1 MLNESE
7 LIQDLFENQ
16 ITFKIQCFP
25 QGFDVYIG
33 EEFEQMIEGFE
44 MRSYSDA
51 VRALAVTA
59 TYLHPDSEFAM
70 KWKPRFAKMGID

>member
-7 LIQDLFENQ
+7 LIQDLFENE
-16 ITFKIQCFP
+16 IPFKIQCFP

-33 EEFEQMIEGFE
+33 DDFEHMIEGFE
-44 MRSYSDA
+44 IRSYSDA

-70 KWKPRFAKMGID
+70 KWKPRFVSLGID

>member
-7 LIQDLFENQ
+7 LIQDLFENE
-16 ITFKIQCFP
+16 IAFKIQCFP

-33 EEFEQMIEGFE
+33 EEFENMIEGFE

-51 VRALAVTA
+51 VRALAITA
-59 TYLHPDSEFAM
+59 TYLHPESEFTV
-70 KWKPRFAKMGID
+70 KWKPVLDRMGID